1 MIKQR
6 KHDKTTKIVKT
17 GSCMSTDWIENELKN
32 VNLNDQRLN
41 ARLADV
47 LAALSERPNLSIP
60 AACGGHTETVAAYRF
75 FDNEKSTFDKI
86 IRPHYQ
92 ATERRIAQHEVVLC
106 VQDTTE
112 IDLTKPQQDV
122 QGAGPL
128 GEGDHRRGAF
138 LHLLEAFL
146 PSGVPL
152 GAVWSKILIRE
163 DKEPQETLTP
173 QEKKRQQNLRYMQP
187 ITEKESIRWLEGFRE
202 VNQWAGRNPDVCF
215 VCTGDSESD
224 IFELFAEPHVPNAHL
239 LVRACQDRCV
249 AGGDAEHASIRSVVS
264 AGPVL
269 GTSSVFVRARQPAV
283 ACTKK
288 NRQLVRK
295 SRHADLEIRATTLT
309 IRPPKH
315 LRGKYEAVTLNVVL
329 VSEPKPPQG
338 EEAIEWILLSTL
350 PIATF
355 EQVLL
360 IIEYYA
366 SRWMIEIFFKTLK
379 SGCGIEKLR
388 FEKMERLLPCLAV
401 YLIVAWRVL
410 MLCRLGRDTT
420 ETSCEIV
427 FDASEWKSTYR
438 VMHPKKKLPSTPPTL
453 HAMMRLVGELGGWV
467 ASPNREDMPGPQ
479 TVWIGLQRVRDFA
492 WAWKTF
498 GPDSQKYKK
507 DV

>member
-6 KHDKTTKIVKT
+6 KHDKTTKPGKT

-32 VNLNDQRLN
+32 VDLNDQRLN
-41 ARLADV
+41 ERLADV

-128 GEGDHRRGAF
+128 GEGNHRRGAF

-146 PSGVPL
+146 PGGVPL

-288 NRQLVRK
+288 NRPLVRK
-295 SRHADLEIRATTLT
+295 SRHAGLEIRATTLT

-315 LRGKYEAVTLNVVL
+315 
-329 VSEPKPPQG
+329 
-338 EEAIEWILLSTL
+338 
-350 PIATF
+350 
-355 EQVLL
+355 
-360 IIEYYA
+360 
-366 SRWMIEIFFKTLK
+366 
-379 SGCGIEKLR
+379 
-388 FEKMERLLPCLAV
+388 
-401 YLIVAWRVL
+401 
-410 MLCRLGRDTT
+410 
-420 ETSCEIV
+420 
-427 FDASEWKSTYR
+427 
-438 VMHPKKKLPSTPPTL
+438 
-453 HAMMRLVGELGGWV
+453 
-467 ASPNREDMPGPQ
+467 
-479 TVWIGLQRVRDFA
+479 
-492 WAWKTF
+492 
-498 GPDSQKYKK
+498 
-507 DV
+507 